1 MNRREFLKI
10 SGMGAFTLFL
20 SGCGLAALGDDKK
33 VHTSAAIPEKGSV
46 SGGKNMKIVVI
57 TSSPHSKEESTS
69 IYLADCFTEG
79 AKSAGH
85 EVFTF
90 DAAHEDTHPCQ
101 GCDKCGMD
109 GSCVWNDAI
118 EKSLMPKM
126 LEADLLVLTTPLYYY
141 GMSAQ
146 LKTIVDRFYSRTGKL
161 HGKKSI
167 IMATAYNSADWTM
180 EALSAHYDTLVRY
193 MEWQDVGQVW
203 AVGCGSRSLVE
214 RSEFGDMAQKIG
226 ANL

>member
-1 MNRREFLKI
+1 MNRREFIKVG
-10 SGMGAFTLFL
+10 SMGALTLFF
-20 SGCGLAALGDDKK
+20 SGCGLSALADETTGKTAS
-33 VHTSAAIPEKGSV
+33 VPEKGSV
-46 SGGKNMKIVVI
+46 SGGRNMKIVVI
-57 TSSPHSKEESTS
+57 TSSPHPKNESTS
-69 IYLADCFTEG
+69 IYLADRFMEG

-90 DAAHEDTHPCQ
+90 DAANEETHPCR

-109 GSCVWNDAI
+109 GPCIFKDAI
-118 EKSLMPKM
+118 ENTLMPKM
-126 LEADLLVLTTPLYYY
+126 LEADLLVLSTPLYYY

-146 LKTIVDRFYSRTGKL
+146 LKIIVDRFYSRTGKL

-167 IMATAYNSADWTM
+167 MIATAYNSADWTM
-180 EALSAHYDTLVRY
+180 EALEEHYETLVRY

-203 AVGCGSRSLVE
+203 ATGCGSRSLVE
-214 RSEFGDMAQKIG
+214 RSEFGDMAYKIG